1 MSIEFRGTGSEWTML
16 ILGVVI
22 LLTSLIGLA
31 VPVGN
36 PTQRAKLHESVD
48 ALALMGMQQNGADT
62 AALPT

>member
-22 LLTSLIGLA
+22 VITSLIGLA

-48 ALALMGMQQNGADT
+48 ALALMRMQQNGADT

>member
-1 MSIEFRGTGSEWTML
+1 ML

>member
-22 LLTSLIGLA
+22 VITSLIGLA